1 MNSFYVIIDVDVK
14 KGRKGLKFMKI
25 KDGYV
30 LRQVAGNSIVIA
42 VGDEALNFNGIIT
55 INGAGTFLWEKLI
68 NGADK
73 DTLLRAMLSEYDIDE
88 TTASADIDEFL
99 LKLKNADLLTE

>member
-1 MNSFYVIIDVDVK
+1 
-14 KGRKGLKFMKI
+14 MKI

-55 INGAGTFLWEKLI
+55 INGSGTFLWKKLVQ
-68 NGADK
+68 GASK
-73 DTLLRAMLSEYDIDE
+73 EELLDAMLSEYNVDAE
-88 TTASADIDEFL
+88 TAESDIDEFISKLEKANL
-99 LKLKNADLLTE
+99 LDG

>member
-1 MNSFYVIIDVDVK
+1 
-14 KGRKGLKFMKI
+14 MKI

-88 TTASADIDEFL
+88 ATASADIDEFL

>member
-1 MNSFYVIIDVDVK
+1 
-14 KGRKGLKFMKI
+14 MKI

-68 NGADK
+68 NGVDK

-88 TTASADIDEFL
+88 ATASADIDEFL
-99 LKLKNADLLTE
+99 LKLKNADLLAE

>member
-1 MNSFYVIIDVDVK
+1 
-14 KGRKGLKFMKI
+14 MKI

-88 TTASADIDEFL
+88 ATASADIDEFL
-99 LKLKNADLLTE
+99 LKLKNADLLAE

>member
-1 MNSFYVIIDVDVK
+1 
-14 KGRKGLKFMKI
+14 MKI

-30 LRQVAGNSIVIA
+30 LRQIAGNSIVIA

-88 TTASADIDEFL
+88 ATASADIDEFL
-99 LKLKNADLLTE
+99 LKLKNADLLAE

>member
-1 MNSFYVIIDVDVK
+1 
-14 KGRKGLKFMKI
+14 MKI

-55 INGAGTFLWEKLI
+55 INGSGTFLWEKLAE
-68 NGADK
+68 GAEK
-73 DTLLRAMLSEYDIDE
+73 DELLAAMLSEYNIDKE
-88 TTASADIDEFL
+88 TAKKDIDEFIE
-99 LKLKNADLLTE
+99 KLKNANLIEF

>member
-1 MNSFYVIIDVDVK
+1 
-14 KGRKGLKFMKI
+14 MKI

-55 INGAGTFLWEKLI
+55 INGAGTFLWEKLM

-73 DTLLRAMLSEYDIDE
+73 DSLLKAMLSEYDIDE
-88 TTASADIDEFL
+88 ATASADIDEFL
-99 LKLKNADLLTE
+99 LKLKNADLLAE